1 MNRPV
6 IWTPVWNNDVT
17 SRGERLKP
25 KPNVFSY
32 PPMSVKEK
40 RRHTLLCYMDK
51 ALRTYHIKQQ
61 YNSYDTTSIKD
72 NNSINNQSV
81 RERFELN
88 KNRSATASRIIGD
101 TLAAGLIKTTDE
113 DMTSKKFASYI
124 PFYG

>member
-72 NNSINNQSV
+72 NNSINNIEEQTKNILNLFEQLCT
-81 RERFELN
+81 ERIPNIEN
-88 KNRSATASRIIGD
+88 
-101 TLAAGLIKTTDE
+101 LID
-113 DMTSKKFASYI
+113 KKVKK
-124 PFYG
+124 